1 MNTVVQH
8 SIFFLLDEFY
18 RSAIL
23 LAGKRLLWL
32 HLHKNEYQNV
42 HNNPEIDLTE
52 WIDFGDFSSLS
63 TSEFFGASL
72 WQLYKGINNPYKSAI
87 KILLLECYAHTYPKT
102 KLISKEF
109 KKKLLS
115 DNALEYH
122 FDPYLAMLELV
133 TEHLRSRKEW
143 VKLDACESVFMQKR
157 LREK

>member
-1 MNTVVQH
+1 M
-8 SIFFLLDEFY
+8 
-18 RSAIL
+18 
-23 LAGKRLLWL
+23 

-52 WIDFGDFSSLS
+52 WIDFGDFPAFQPVNFLVQAYGSSTKELI
-63 TSEFFGASL
+63 TL
-72 WQLYKGINNPYKSAI
+72 INRQLKFYCSNATLTL
-87 KILLLECYAHTYPKT
+87 ILKQ

-143 VKLDACESVFMQKR
+143 
-157 LREK
+157 